1 MNNKQAKIRLEELR
15 KALKAENISYGELAE
30 LQGLVEYI
38 DEGDIELQ
46 EAAGLPENEIEISW
60 HIDDVKSIAED
71 LTVKQCR
78 QVLALA
84 KSEHDASIG
93 INWEVLEVWAD
104 QVRQGKV

>member
-1 MNNKQAKIRLEELR
+1 MNNKQAKIRLEGIR
-15 KALKAENISYGELAE
+15 KALKNGNISYGELAE
-30 LQGLVEYI
+30 LQGLVNYI
-38 DEGDIELQ
+38 DEGDVELQ
-46 EAAGLPENEIEISW
+46 EAAGLPEYEIEISW

-93 INWEVLEVWAD
+93 INWEVLKVWAD
-104 QVRQGKV
+104 HVREGKA